1 MDYVWEMIQPYVAA
15 ILAAL
20 GSGGII
26 TLIVRAIV
34 NKILR
39 KNNAMLDATYNTDR
53 VSQLVAE
60 KLAGKTLNIDVTA
73 VTERSLKKIDDKIG
87 ARVEKVE
94 NATNSLALILVAI
107 AKANIKLKA
116 LTDDERAEL
125 ANAIAELE
133 KGYKPPEKS
142 EAITVRLTPIA
153 LNDDPTNDEPN
164 EESDSDGGVNFG
176 GLDTK

>member
-1 MDYVWEMIQPYVAA
+1 MDYVWELIQPWITA

-73 VTERSLKKIDDKIG
+73 VTEKSLKKTARVLDE
-87 ARVEKVE
+87 RVEKVE
-94 NATNSLALILVAI
+94 NAVGSLSAILIAI
-107 AKANIKLKA
+107 AKAQIKLKA
-116 LTDDERAEL
+116 LTEAERIEL
-125 ANAIAELE
+125 ASAISLLE
-133 KGYKPPEKS
+133 KGYKPPEAD
-142 EAITVRLTPIA
+142 EIMTVQLTPIE
-153 LNDDPTNDEPN
+153 LNQEPIGIMEEPTRT
-164 EESDSDGGVNFG
+164 DGGVNFG
-176 GLDTK
+176 GLNEK

>member
-1 MDYVWEMIQPYVAA
+1 MDYVWELIQPWITA

-73 VTERSLKKIDDKIG
+73 VTEKSLKKTARVLDE
-87 ARVEKVE
+87 RVEKVE
-94 NATNSLALILVAI
+94 NAVGSLSAILIAI
-107 AKANIKLKA
+107 AKAQIKLKA
-116 LTDDERAEL
+116 LTEAERIEL
-125 ANAIAELE
+125 ASAISLLE
-133 KGYKPPEKS
+133 KGYKPPEAD
-142 EAITVRLTPIA
+142 EIMTVQLTPIE
-153 LNDDPTNDEPN
+153 LNQEPIGIVEEPTRT
-164 EESDSDGGVNFG
+164 DGGVNFG
-176 GLDTK
+176 GLNEK

>member
-1 MDYVWEMIQPYVAA
+1 MDYVWELIQPWITA

-26 TLIVRAIV
+26 TLIVRTIV

-73 VTERSLKKIDDKIG
+73 VTEKSLKKTARALDE
-87 ARVEKVE
+87 RVEKVE
-94 NATNSLALILVAI
+94 NAVGSLSAILIAI
-107 AKANIKLKA
+107 AKAQIKLKA
-116 LTDDERAEL
+116 LTEAERIEL
-125 ANAIAELE
+125 ASAIGLLE
-133 KGYKPPEKS
+133 KGYKPPEAD
-142 EAITVRLTPIA
+142 EIMTVQLTPIE
-153 LNDDPTNDEPN
+153 LNQEPIGIVEEPTRT
-164 EESDSDGGVNFG
+164 DGGVNFG
-176 GLDTK
+176 GLNEK